1 MRIDIRNK
9 IKDSFLYKRF
19 AYDSEGFIA
28 LMKFLEDED
37 IVDEFCKECNFKRSC
52 LADDLEFGKKEISL
66 KTFFYLVIV
75 IRFRFQKVKKDMIF
89 GTIKF
94 LKMKT
99 FIKLEINCYN
109 DKMCNSF
116 S

>member
-28 LMKFLEDED
+28 LMKFLEDEN

-66 KTFFYLVIV
+66 KTFFFFGYRYL
-75 IRFRFQKVKKDMIF
+75 F
-89 GTIKF
+89 
-94 LKMKT
+94 
-99 FIKLEINCYN
+99 
-109 DKMCNSF
+109 SF
-116 S
+116 SESKKGYDFWHYKIFENEDF